1 MTSTGTEVTIVEA
14 GPVIV
19 RQADSESHLIDLWIA
34 NSNSAHTRRARSE
47 DAARFLGFVAKPL
60 ALVTVGDLYA
70 YADSLTGSDS
80 ARARRV
86 NHVKSLLS
94 FGQRLGWLAFNPGAV
109 VKAPAIKEALAERIV
124 TEADVHRMLALE
136 TEPRNRV
143 LLNLL
148 YVAGLRISEVVGLTW
163 RDCAARDDAGQITV
177 FGKGGK
183 TRVVLL
189 PVSTWCALS
198 GMRADAQADAPVFR
212 SRKGGGALD
221 PSAVHRVVKAAAE
234 RAGLDP
240 AVSAHWLRHA
250 HASHSLDR
258 GAPIHLV
265 QATLGH
271 ASVAT
276 TGRYLHA
283 RPSDSSGRYLGM

>member
-1 MTSTGTEVTIVEA
+1 MDTTGTAVAIVETA
-14 GPVIV
+14 G
-19 RQADSESHLIDLWIA
+19 RAMTAQAQNDGHLIELWVGS
-34 NSNSAHTRRARSE
+34 SNSDHTRRARVE
-47 DAARFLGFVAKPL
+47 DARRFLAFVGKPL
-60 ALVTVGDLYA
+60 TMVTVGDLIGFIDGLA
-70 YADSLTGSDS
+70 GSDS
-80 ARARRV
+80 TKARKVKHA
-86 NHVKSLLS
+86 KSLLT
-94 FGQRLGWLAFNPGAV
+94 FGHRIGFLAFNVGGV
-109 VKAPAIKEALAERIV
+109 VKAPAVKETLAERIV

-136 TEPRNRV
+136 TDPRNRV
-143 LLNLL
+143 LLTLL
-148 YVAGLRISEVVGLTW
+148 YAAGLRISETVGLVW
-163 RDCAARDDAGQITV
+163 RDCAPRDDAGQINV
-177 FGKGGK
+177 YGKGGK

-189 PVSTWCALS
+189 PASTWRAMAAL
-198 GMRADAQADAPVFR
+198 RADAPADAPVFE
-212 SRKGGGALD
+212 SRKGGALD

-283 RPSDSSGRYLGM
+283 RPNDSSGRYLGM

>member
-1 MTSTGTEVTIVEA
+1 MA
-14 GPVIV
+14 A
-19 RQADSESHLIDLWIA
+19 QADSDAHLVELWVGS
-34 NSNSAHTRRARSE
+34 SNSHHTRRARQE
-47 DAARFLGFVAKPL
+47 DARRFLAFVGKPL
-60 ALVTVGDLYA
+60 IAVTVGDMIG

-80 ARARRV
+80 AKARKV
-86 NHVKSLLS
+86 KDAKSLLT
-94 FGQRLGWLAFNPGAV
+94 FGHRLGYLPFNVGGV
-109 VKAPAIKEALAERIV
+109 VKAPAVKETLAERII
-124 TEADVHRMLALE
+124 TEADVLRMLDREEA
-136 TEPRNRV
+136 PRNKV
-143 LLNLL
+143 LLTLL
-148 YVAGLRISEVVGLTW
+148 YAAGLRISEVVGLVW
-163 RDCAARDDAGQITV
+163 RDCSARDDAGQVTV

-189 PVSTWCALS
+189 PVSTWRALS
-198 GMRADAQADAPVFR
+198 GLRGDAPADAPVFE
-212 SRKGGGALD
+212 SRKGGSLD
-221 PSAVHRVVKAAAE
+221 QSAVHRMVKAAAE
-234 RAGLDP
+234 RAGLNT

-283 RPSDSSGRYLGM
+283 RPSDSSGRYLAV

>member
-1 MTSTGTEVTIVEA
+1 MTSTGTAVAVVETGRA
-14 GPVIV
+14 ITA
-19 RQADSESHLIDLWIA
+19 QAQSDAHLIELWVGS
-34 NSNSAHTRRARSE
+34 SNSDHTRRARSE
-47 DAARFLGFVAKPL
+47 DARRFLAFTDKPL
-60 ALVTVGDLYA
+60 VAVTVGDLIA

-80 ARARRV
+80 ARARKV
-86 NHVKSLLS
+86 KHAKSLLT
-94 FGQRLGWLAFNPGAV
+94 FGHRLGYLPFNTGGV
-109 VKAPAIKEALAERIV
+109 VKAPAIKETLAERIV
-124 TEADVHRMLALE
+124 TEADVHRLLALE
-136 TEPRNRV
+136 PEPRNRV
-143 LLNLL
+143 LLKLL
-148 YVAGLRISEVVGLTW
+148 YAAGLRISEVVGLTW
-163 RDCAARDDAGQITV
+163 RDCVVRDGAGQINV
-177 FGKGGK
+177 YGKGGK

-189 PVSTWCALS
+189 PASTWRALVS
-198 GMRADAQADAPVFR
+198 LRGDAAADDPVFR
-212 SRKGGGALD
+212 SRKGGALD

-250 HASHSLDR
+250 HASHALDR

-283 RPSDSSGRYLGM
+283 RPSDSSGRYLAV